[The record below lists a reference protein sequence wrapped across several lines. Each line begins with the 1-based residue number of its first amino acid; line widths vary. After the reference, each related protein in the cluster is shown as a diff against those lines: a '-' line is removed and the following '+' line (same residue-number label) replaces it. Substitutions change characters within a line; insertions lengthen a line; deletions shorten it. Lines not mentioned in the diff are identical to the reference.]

1 MRQHGNSNRAAN
13 ELPANLRGGLLGQQ
27 KLRLVPLIAFGLFL
41 RGTRASATV
50 TPCAS
55 VSGNLVTNCSFE
67 TGDYTGWTRYNPI
80 SNDFLST
87 GYGVAD
93 GVYDAAF
100 GDYPNNP
107 GSVSQTLATTTGV
120 TYVISLYITERSG
133 GGNLVK
139 VQFGGTTLATISNF
153 TYTTPTLV
161 SYTATATS
169 GSTVLTLSGADL
181 PDYVF
186 IDNIAVAP
194 LPPLS
199 ISAIHSTPI
208 YQGGPGSITLTV
220 ANVGGATAADATVT
234 DTIDPTAFSINS
246 VPSGCSVSGP
256 DQIVTCTVAG
266 GSSAA
271 STSFTIHVT
280 ALTSAS
286 TSAFT
291 NTANLADS
299 VDAISTAQANDSITI
314 GAQLSRVDSGFS
326 QLMLSGATDNGTC
339 AAGNRTLTATDTIQ
353 NTSGST
359 INNPYAEIATLSDG
373 NTLLSQSAN
382 VSSVAQG
389 ANVTFTFHI
398 QLANCNTFQL
408 FFNVQGN

>member
-1 MRQHGNSNRAAN
+1 MRKNGTSIQAAK
-13 ELPANLRGGLLGQQ
+13 ELPG
-27 KLRLVPLIAFGLFL
+27 KLRRGFPGQRQIGRVSLIAFGLFL
-41 RGTRASATV
+41 CDTTAFAV
-50 TPCAS
+50 TSCAS

-67 TGDYTGWTRYNPI
+67 TGDFTGWTRHNPI
-80 SNDFLST
+80 NNDFIST

-93 GVYDAAF
+93 GTYAADF

-107 GSVSQTLATTTGV
+107 GYISQTLTTTTGAI
-120 TYVISLYITERSG
+120 YAISLYITERSG

-161 SYTATATS
+161 TYTATATS
-169 GSTVLTLSGADL
+169 SSTVLTLSGADL

-186 IDNIAVAP
+186 IDNVVVVQVPA
-194 LPPLS
+194 LS
-199 ISAIHSTPI
+199 VSATHSTPI

-220 ANVGGATAADATVT
+220 ANIGGATAANATVT

-246 VPSGCSVSGP
+246 FPTGCSVSGA
-256 DQIVTCTVAG
+256 DQIVTCTVAA
-266 GSSAA
+266 GSTAA
-271 STSFTIHVT
+271 STPFTIYVT

-291 NTANLADS
+291 NTATLADS
-299 VDAISTAQANDSITI
+299 VDTISTSPANDTITI
-314 GAQLSRVDSGFS
+314 GAELSRVDSSLS
-326 QLMLSGATDNGTC
+326 QLMLSGVTDNGAC
-339 AAGNRTLTATDTIQ
+339 AAGNQTFTATDTLE
-353 NTSGST
+353 NTSRST
-359 INNPYAEIATLSDG
+359 INNPYAEIATLSNG
-373 NTLLSQSAN
+373 NTLLSQSAS

-398 QLANCNTFQL
+398 QLANCKTFQL
-408 FFNVQGN
+408 FFDVQGN